1 MQFGF
6 RFQILPFTTSVRFST
21 KTLAYLAYKAFK
33 AFKRWRLN
41 PFQNYR
47 SITSFSVDWPRTIR
61 LVYASVSILSVCA
74 IMLQVIVIQTRWNTK
89 RLTKEFYKQ
98 KSRGSSCDPALSV
111 HDNVNHHQDNTRDQ
125 HVNTSLDHSWLSWC
139 WEPND
144 HWVLLRNFSI
154 LWQRKKKKRRQKN
167 KGWLGYHRYPSNN
180 LCTSRSTLFTHQRA
194 VLPSPPPPKSEHW
207 HRRQK

>member
-6 RFQILPFTTSVRFST
+6 RFQILLFTTSERFST

-33 AFKRWRLN
+33 AFMAFKRSRLN

-89 RLTKEFYKQ
+89 RLTKELYKQ
-98 KSRGSSCDPALSV
+98 KSRSSSCEPALSR
-111 HDNVNHHQDNTRDQ
+111 HDNVNNHQDNTRDQ
-125 HVNTSLDHSWLSWC
+125 HMNTSVSMNIYHIYTYISYEHHS
-139 WEPND
+139 
-144 HWVLLRNFSI
+144 
-154 LWQRKKKKRRQKN
+154 
-167 KGWLGYHRYPSNN
+167 
-180 LCTSRSTLFTHQRA
+180 
-194 VLPSPPPPKSEHW
+194 
-207 HRRQK
+207 